1 MGNIMNQYKQ
11 RAVPALLKSKQV
23 QEARV
28 RLIND
33 MVEIEMN
40 GDRVVV
46 PTAESY
52 QRLLKKV
59 AILEQRLYATDN
71 KANRMARMKNE

>member
-1 MGNIMNQYKQ
+1 MNQYKQ
-11 RAVPALLKSKQV
+11 QAVPALLKSKQV

-40 GDRVVV
+40 GNRVVV

-59 AILEQRLYATDN
+59 AVLEQKLYATDN
-71 KANRMARMKNE
+71 KANRMARTKNE

>member
-1 MGNIMNQYKQ
+1 
-11 RAVPALLKSKQV
+11 
-23 QEARV
+23 
-28 RLIND
+28 

-40 GDRVVV
+40 GSRVIV

-59 AILEQRLYATDN
+59 AILEQKLYATDN
-71 KANRMARMKNE
+71 KANRMARTKNE

>member
-1 MGNIMNQYKQ
+1 MNQYKQ
-11 RAVPALLKSKQV
+11 RAVPVLLKSKQI

-40 GDRVVV
+40 GSRVVV

-52 QRLLKKV
+52 QRLLRKV
-59 AILEQRLYATDN
+59 ALLEQKLYATDN
-71 KANRMARMKNE
+71 KANRAARMNNE

>member
-1 MGNIMNQYKQ
+1 MNQYKQ
-11 RAVPALLKSKQV
+11 RAVPVLLKSKQV

-28 RLIND
+28 RLLND

-40 GDRVVV
+40 GSRVIV

-59 AILEQRLYATDN
+59 AILEQKLYATDN
-71 KANRMARMKNE
+71 KANKAARMNNE

>member
-1 MGNIMNQYKQ
+1 MNQYKQ
-11 RAVPALLKSKQV
+11 RTVPALLKNRQA
-23 QEARV
+23 QQAQV

-33 MVEIEMN
+33 MVEIDMN
-40 GDRVVV
+40 GNKVFV

-59 AILEQRLYATDN
+59 AILEQKLYATDN
-71 KANRMARMKNE
+71 KANRASRIKNE

>member
-1 MGNIMNQYKQ
+1 MNQYKQ
-11 RAVPALLKSKQV
+11 QAVPALLKSRQV

-40 GDRVVV
+40 GSRVFV

-59 AILEQRLYATDN
+59 AVLEQKLYATDN
-71 KANRMARMKNE
+71 KANRMARTKNE

>member
-1 MGNIMNQYKQ
+1 MNQYKQ
-11 RAVPALLKSKQV
+11 QAVPALLKSRQV

-40 GDRVVV
+40 GNRVVV

-59 AILEQRLYATDN
+59 AVLEQKLYATDN
-71 KANRMARMKNE
+71 KANRAARMNNE

>member
-1 MGNIMNQYKQ
+1 MNQYKQ
-11 RAVPALLKSKQV
+11 QAVPALLKSRQV

-40 GDRVVV
+40 GSRVFV

-59 AILEQRLYATDN
+59 AVLEQKLYATDN
-71 KANRMARMKNE
+71 KANRMARSQNE

>member
-1 MGNIMNQYKQ
+1 MNQYQQ
-11 RAVPALLKSKQV
+11 RSVPSLLKSRQM

-33 MVEIEMN
+33 MVEIEVN
-40 GDRVVV
+40 GSRVVV

-59 AILEQRLYATDN
+59 AVLEQRLYATDN
-71 KANRMARMKNE
+71 KASRAARIKDEK

>member
-1 MGNIMNQYKQ
+1 MNQYKQ

-52 QRLLKKV
+52 QRLLRKV
-59 AILEQRLYATDN
+59 AVLEQKLYATDN
-71 KANRMARMKNE
+71 KANRMARTKND

>member
-1 MGNIMNQYKQ
+1 MNQYKQ
-11 RAVPALLKSKQV
+11 RAVPVLLKSRQV

-40 GDRVVV
+40 GSRVFV

-59 AILEQRLYATDN
+59 AILEQKLYATDN
-71 KANRMARMKNE
+71 KANRAARLNNE

>member
-1 MGNIMNQYKQ
+1 MNQYKQ
-11 RAVPALLKSKQV
+11 QAVPALLKSKQV

-28 RLIND
+28 RLLND

-40 GDRVVV
+40 GSRVIV

-59 AILEQRLYATDN
+59 AILEQKLYATDN
-71 KANRMARMKNE
+71 KANRAARMNNE

>member
-1 MGNIMNQYKQ
+1 MNQYKQ
-11 RAVPALLKSKQV
+11 RSVPVLLKSKQV

-52 QRLLKKV
+52 QRLLRKV
-59 AILEQRLYATDN
+59 AVLEQKLYATDN
-71 KANRMARMKNE
+71 KANRMARSKE

>member
-1 MGNIMNQYKQ
+1 MNQYKQ
-11 RAVPALLKSKQV
+11 QAVPALLKSKQV

-40 GDRVVV
+40 GSRVVV

-59 AILEQRLYATDN
+59 AVLEQKLYATDN
-71 KANRMARMKNE
+71 KANRAARMNNE

>member
-1 MGNIMNQYKQ
+1 MNQYKPQ
-11 RAVPALLKSKQV
+11 AVPALLKSKQV

-40 GDRVVV
+40 GNRVVV

-59 AILEQRLYATDN
+59 AVLEQKLYATDN
-71 KANRMARMKNE
+71 KANRAARMNNE

>member
-1 MGNIMNQYKQ
+1 MNQYKQ
-11 RAVPALLKSKQV
+11 QAVPALLKSRQV

-28 RLIND
+28 RLLND

-40 GDRVVV
+40 GSRVIV

-59 AILEQRLYATDN
+59 AILEQKLYATDN
-71 KANRMARMKNE
+71 KANRAARMNNE

>member
-1 MGNIMNQYKQ
+1 MNQYKQ

>member
-1 MGNIMNQYKQ
+1 MNQYKQ

-52 QRLLKKV
+52 QRLLRKV
-59 AILEQRLYATDN
+59 AVLEQRLYATDN

>member
-1 MGNIMNQYKQ
+1 MNQYKQ

-52 QRLLKKV
+52 QRLLRKV
-59 AILEQRLYATDN
+59 AVLEQKLYATDN
-71 KANRMARMKNE
+71 KANRMARTKE

>member
-1 MGNIMNQYKQ
+1 MNQYKQ
-11 RAVPALLKSKQV
+11 RAVPALLKSRQV

-40 GDRVVV
+40 GNRVIV

-59 AILEQRLYATDN
+59 AVLEQKLYATDN
-71 KANRMARMKNE
+71 KANRMARTRNE

>member
-1 MGNIMNQYKQ
+1 MNQYKQ

-52 QRLLKKV
+52 QRLLRKV
-59 AILEQRLYATDN
+59 AVLEQRLYATDN
-71 KANRMARMKNE
+71 KANRMTRMKNE

>member
-1 MGNIMNQYKQ
+1 MNQYKQ
-11 RAVPALLKSKQV
+11 RAVPVLLKSK

-28 RLIND
+28 RLLND

-40 GDRVVV
+40 GSRVIV

-59 AILEQRLYATDN
+59 AILEQKLYATDN
-71 KANRMARMKNE
+71 KANRAARTNNE

>member
-1 MGNIMNQYKQ
+1 MNQYKQ
-11 RAVPALLKSKQV
+11 QAVPALLKSKQV

-40 GDRVVV
+40 GSRVIV

-59 AILEQRLYATDN
+59 AILEQKLYATDN
-71 KANRMARMKNE
+71 KANRAARLNNE

>member
-1 MGNIMNQYKQ
+1 MNQYKQ
-11 RAVPALLKSKQV
+11 RAVPILLKSRQV

-40 GDRVVV
+40 GSRVVV

-59 AILEQRLYATDN
+59 AVLEQKLYATDN
-71 KANRMARMKNE
+71 KANRMARTKNE

>member
-1 MGNIMNQYKQ
+1 MNQYKQ
-11 RAVPALLKSKQV
+11 RSVPVLLKSKQV
-23 QEARV
+23 QEAKV

-52 QRLLKKV
+52 QRLLRKV
-59 AILEQRLYATDN
+59 AVLEQKLYATDN
-71 KANRMARMKNE
+71 KANRLSRSKE

>member
-1 MGNIMNQYKQ
+1 MNQYRQ
-11 RAVPALLKSKQV
+11 QAVPALLKSKQV

-52 QRLLKKV
+52 QRLLRKV
-59 AILEQRLYATDN
+59 AVLEQKLYATDN
-71 KANRMARMKNE
+71 KANRMARTKE

>member
-1 MGNIMNQYKQ
+1 MNQYKQ
-11 RAVPALLKSKQV
+11 RAVPVLLKSKQV

-40 GDRVVV
+40 GSRVVV

-52 QRLLKKV
+52 QRFLRKV
-59 AILEQRLYATDN
+59 ALLEQKLYATDN
-71 KANRMARMKNE
+71 KANRAARMNNE

>member
-1 MGNIMNQYKQ
+1 MNQYKQ
-11 RAVPALLKSKQV
+11 RTVPALLKSKQV

-40 GDRVVV
+40 GNRVIV

-59 AILEQRLYATDN
+59 AVLEQKLYATDN
-71 KANRMARMKNE
+71 KANRAARMNNE

>member
-1 MGNIMNQYKQ
+1 MNQYKQ
-11 RAVPALLKSKQV
+11 QAVPALLKSRQV

-40 GDRVVV
+40 GSRVFV

-59 AILEQRLYATDN
+59 AILEQKLYATDN
-71 KANRMARMKNE
+71 KANRATRMNNE

>member
-1 MGNIMNQYKQ
+1 MNQYKQ

-40 GDRVVV
+40 GERVVV

-59 AILEQRLYATDN
+59 AVLEQRLYTVDN
-71 KANRMARMKNE
+71 KTNRLKGQ

>member
-1 MGNIMNQYKQ
+1 MNQYRQ
-11 RAVPALLKSKQV
+11 RSVPVLLKSRQV

-28 RLIND
+28 RLLND

-40 GDRVVV
+40 GERVVV

-59 AILEQRLYATDN
+59 SVLEQKLYATDN
-71 KANRMARMKNE
+71 KANRAARMNNE

>member
-1 MGNIMNQYKQ
+1 MNQYKQ
-11 RAVPALLKSKQV
+11 QSVPALLKSRQV

-40 GDRVVV
+40 GSRVFV

-59 AILEQRLYATDN
+59 AVLEQKLYATDN
-71 KANRMARMKNE
+71 KANRAARMNNE

>member
-1 MGNIMNQYKQ
+1 MNQYKQ
-11 RAVPALLKSKQV
+11 RAVPVLLKSKQV

-28 RLIND
+28 RLLND

-40 GDRVVV
+40 GSRVIV

-59 AILEQRLYATDN
+59 AILEQKLYATDN
-71 KANRMARMKNE
+71 KANRAARMNNE

>member
-1 MGNIMNQYKQ
+1 MNQYKQ
-11 RAVPALLKSKQV
+11 RAVPVLLKSRQI

-28 RLIND
+28 RLLND

-40 GDRVVV
+40 GSRVIV

-59 AILEQRLYATDN
+59 ALLEQKMYATDN
-71 KANRMARMKNE
+71 KANRAARMNNE

>member
-1 MGNIMNQYKQ
+1 MNQYKQ
-11 RAVPALLKSKQV
+11 RAVPVLLKSKQV
-23 QEARV
+23 QEAKV

-40 GDRVVV
+40 GSRVVV

-59 AILEQRLYATDN
+59 AVLEQKLYATDN
-71 KANRMARMKNE
+71 KANRAARMNNE

>member
-1 MGNIMNQYKQ
+1 MNQYKQ
-11 RAVPALLKSKQV
+11 QAVPALLKSRQV

-40 GDRVVV
+40 GSRVVV

-59 AILEQRLYATDN
+59 AVLEQKLYATDN
-71 KANRMARMKNE
+71 KANRMARTKNE